1 MGERSA
7 RGRRAR
13 RPPGCS
19 GRCPCDVRLAGDAGV
34 VASGAHRPSG
44 AGVPVHRL
52 AAGATAG
59 RDRRLRASSDR
70 RRETAGCRRP
80 RRERPTDRPRGGTAE
95 QLSEA
100 QRFAAV
106 LREGPEACLRR
117 AERRPR
123 GDLVVAWSEAL
134 YPDQLRDL
142 DDPPLCLFVR
152 GGADAETVRAR
163 VSALVDVPLVGVVGT
178 RAPSPYGEEM
188 ARTLGGDLARA
199 GVVVV
204 SGLAMGID
212 AIAQTAAVEVDS
224 PLRPRTVAVLG
235 CGADVVYP
243 RQNVR
248 LYRDVVEQG
257 LIVSE
262 FAWGVPARAWR
273 FPARNRV
280 MAALGRGVVL
290 VEGAVRSGARI
301 TAGFAVDLGR
311 DVLCVPGEAGRRLS
325 AAPNLLLRDGAR
337 VCESAVDVLQA
348 IAVVRPW
355 SGSGGSG
362 CRLGAVAGTPRAR
375 ARPRRRCGPR
385 RPARPRSRCPDRRRA
400 GAALPSPG
408 AESRR
413 RGERARGGGTGA
425 PRGRRTLS
433 PDPGLSTRP
442 GPSWGPR
449 TAPSTLR
456 SLSCGFGKGRKEC
469 SRR

>member
-7 RGRRAR
+7 PGPEPGVHADAPVDARAMCVWLGTLASWRPGLIGRLVREYRCTASLLERPPAEIIAFALRRTKARAGRVSPSGPRGLDGPGSRRRA
-13 RPPGCS
+13 
-19 GRCPCDVRLAGDAGV
+19 
-34 VASGAHRPSG
+34 
-44 AGVPVHRL
+44 
-52 AAGATAG
+52 
-59 RDRRLRASSDR
+59 
-70 RRETAGCRRP
+70 
-80 RRERPTDRPRGGTAE
+80 E
-95 QLSEA
+95 QSSEA
-100 QRFAAV
+100 QRFAAA
-106 LREGPEACLRR
+106 LQEGPGACLRR

-123 GDLVVAWSEAL
+123 GDLVVAWSEPL

-152 GGADAETVRAR
+152 GGADAETVRSR

-243 RQNVR
+243 RQNVL
-248 LYRDVVEQG
+248 LYRDVAEHG

-348 IAVVRPW
+348 IAVSDP
-355 SGSGGSG
+355 G
-362 CRLGAVAGTPRAR
+362 
-375 ARPRRRCGPR
+375 
-385 RPARPRSRCPDRRRA
+385 
-400 GAALPSPG
+400 PG
-408 AESRR
+408 AERRDVGMAPAPAGLTLVLDHGGGAIRDVLHALGAAALTVDELSRR
-413 RGERARGGGTGA
+413 CRLPAAKVAAAVSELEVEGLARRVEGG
-425 PRGRRTLS
+425 RYRLIRV
-433 PDPGLSTRP
+433 
-442 GPSWGPR
+442 
-449 TAPSTLR
+449 
-456 SLSCGFGKGRKEC
+456 
-469 SRR
+469 